1 MEAERLRKENDR
13 IWIRAM
19 ARKYGIDDE
28 TVEGIY
34 ASLTGKERHRRTV
47 EFFDLYFEGRNN
59 NGN

>member
-1 MEAERLRKENDR
+1 MELERLKQENDR
-13 IWIRAM
+13 IWIQAM

-34 ASLTGKERHRRTV
+34 TSLTGKERYQRTV

-59 NGN
+59 HAN

>member
-1 MEAERLRKENDR
+1 
-13 IWIRAM
+13 M